1 MTTKKSRKP
10 MRAKKRS
17 KHIKQILQP
26 WKKRNTAQGS
36 IPYEKMYDDGICFL
50 GDGKYSLTFS
60 FADTNYNNTSE
71 QTRVGIF
78 EKYCYFLN
86 AYDDTIQIQVHI
98 NNKQLARTTTN
109 LYLKSP
115 DNTTSQ
121 IKTCMSE
128 YNDMIERRLTG
139 SDSFIQE
146 KYITLTIVDNS
157 YESAKK
163 RFERIDNDV
172 LSLLRKMTYGTKQLN
187 KVQRLGFLRDI
198 YRPDDTSEISYQS
211 MARTGIYDKDII
223 APYYM
228 DTTDEQYVKL
238 GDYYTQTL
246 FLTEFPQDLTD
257 ELISDITSID
267 ESLLLT
273 INILPQKPQL
283 AIEETKT
290 RLKRL
295 DKEKYD
301 SISRQQNHGVLMPE
315 IPRELQRALDN
326 TEDFLKEL
334 QTRNEKMFLANI
346 LILVQA
352 KTLEEL
358 ELTIDNISNKVI
370 KSGCSIKPFTFA
382 QEDALNSVV
391 PLGRNDIFIKRTFT
405 TTSLA
410 VFIPFNVV
418 EIVQKGGFS
427 YGKNKLSNN
436 VLCLNRKSLTN
447 PHGFYFGASGSG
459 KSMGGKAE
467 IWECFWRTNDDMIII
482 DPDGEF
488 TLLVQLLGGQVID
501 VSTASKTNFNPFD
514 INEFYGGDEEPDPV
528 PFKSDFI
535 ISLIE
540 VTMNYRN
547 GIDPITRSVIDR
559 CVREVYKKYTQH
571 QSESNI
577 PTFPE
582 FFDLLKQQP
591 EDEAKYLASALEIY
605 ITGTLNIFSHKTNI
619 DINNRL
625 ICFNT
630 KNLAKQLKVMGMSII
645 QDFCWNMISKNQ
657 ALNQSTWLWND
668 EVHTS
673 LRNPS
678 TAAWLCDSW
687 KRGRKYGLIAT
698 GMTQEVRDVC
708 KSEEAK
714 TLIANS
720 EFIMLYRQKPDMID
734 DLAQV
739 MSLSDDQ
746 ISQLLS
752 CESGTGLFKAGN
764 SIVEFNNKY
773 DEGTSLYNILSTN
786 VGKDTK
792 KVG

>member
-1 MTTKKSRKP
+1 
-10 MRAKKRS
+10 
-17 KHIKQILQP
+17 
-26 WKKRNTAQGS
+26 
-36 IPYEKMYDDGICFL
+36 
-50 GDGKYSLTFS
+50 
-60 FADTNYNNTSE
+60 
-71 QTRVGIF
+71 
-78 EKYCYFLN
+78 
-86 AYDDTIQIQVHI
+86 
-98 NNKQLARTTTN
+98 
-109 LYLKSP
+109 
-115 DNTTSQ
+115 
-121 IKTCMSE
+121 
-128 YNDMIERRLTG
+128 
-139 SDSFIQE
+139 
-146 KYITLTIVDNS
+146 
-157 YESAKK
+157 
-163 RFERIDNDV
+163 
-172 LSLLRKMTYGTKQLN
+172 
-187 KVQRLGFLRDI
+187 
-198 YRPDDTSEISYQS
+198 
-211 MARTGIYDKDII
+211 
-223 APYYM
+223 
-228 DTTDEQYVKL
+228 
-238 GDYYTQTL
+238 
-246 FLTEFPQDLTD
+246 
-257 ELISDITSID
+257 
-267 ESLLLT
+267 
-273 INILPQKPQL
+273 
-283 AIEETKT
+283 
-290 RLKRL
+290 
-295 DKEKYD
+295 
-301 SISRQQNHGVLMPE
+301 
-315 IPRELQRALDN
+315 
-326 TEDFLKEL
+326 
-334 QTRNEKMFLANI
+334 
-346 LILVQA
+346 
-352 KTLEEL
+352 
-358 ELTIDNISNKVI
+358 
-370 KSGCSIKPFTFA
+370 
-382 QEDALNSVV
+382 
-391 PLGRNDIFIKRTFT
+391 
-405 TTSLA
+405 
-410 VFIPFNVV
+410 
-418 EIVQKGGFS
+418 
-427 YGKNKLSNN
+427 
-436 VLCLNRKSLTN
+436 
-447 PHGFYFGASGSG
+447 
-459 KSMGGKAE
+459 
-467 IWECFWRTNDDMIII
+467 
-482 DPDGEF
+482 
-488 TLLVQLLGGQVID
+488 
-501 VSTASKTNFNPFD
+501 
-514 INEFYGGDEEPDPV
+514 
-528 PFKSDFI
+528 
-535 ISLIE
+535 
-540 VTMNYRN
+540 MNYRN

-582 FFDLLKQQP
+582 FFALLKQQP

-773 DEGTSLYNILSTN
+773 DEGTALYNILSTN